1 MSELVV
7 FTYKEENKASD
18 VLQTIGK
25 LKKEFTQKPLI
36 NIEDA
41 AMGIKTKEGQ
51 IKIRQTLESVA
62 KGTNVAYSGMWGVLA
77 GFLFG
82 GPLLGL
88 LEGAG
93 IGVLLGRKIDIGID
107 NTFIQNVSENL
118 LPGDSAL
125 FLLVRDTP
133 TDVLVET
140 LNTQGGRLFHTSLP
154 DEVATAF
161 TQASEY
167 EDVKRALELE
177 NVSPSNKS

>member
-7 FTYKEENKASD
+7 FTYKEENKAAD
-18 VLQTIGK
+18 VLQTISR
-25 LKKEFTQKPLI
+25 LKKEYTQKPLI
-36 NIEDA
+36 SIEDA

-51 IKIRQTLESVA
+51 VKIKQTLESIA

-88 LEGAG
+88 LAGAG

-107 NTFIQNVSENL
+107 NAFIQNVSDNL

-125 FLLVRDTP
+125 FLLVKDTP
-133 TDVLVET
+133 TDILVET
-140 LNTQGGRLFHTSLP
+140 LNAQGGRLFHTSLP

-167 EDVKRALELE
+167 EDIKRTLELE
-177 NVSPSNKS
+177 PLPVNPS